1 VLSLASS
8 RDSSSGADWKDV
20 AGNIVAFEAIN
31 DVQLEIR
38 VGSTTHRGKADLQ
51 VAVIAHSREISI
63 GEAPSLA
70 SASVTC
76 SGTRL
81 KSLEGV
87 LIHALYL
94 LDAQLASLE
103 IRSAESK

>member
-1 VLSLASS
+1 M
-8 RDSSSGADWKDV
+8 
-20 AGNIVAFEAIN
+20 AGNIVAFEAMN
-31 DVQLEIR
+31 DVKLEIR
-38 VGSTTHRGKADLQ
+38 VSTADAHGKADLE
-51 VAVIAHSREISI
+51 VAVLAHSRKTPI
-63 GEAPSLA
+63 GVAPSLA

-103 IRSAESK
+103 IRSAEPK